1 MYHRYHTMTTA
12 MAETRTGRER
22 WGMRMTKRYDFIFVF
37 IIILLLFLF
46 FPFYIIINICILG
59 INNTQAV
66 TLLPPQWRQGRDRQ
80 KKGRNED
87 DKEVSFFY
95 SFLLFFQLFTT
106 TNVNHSCNPHERS
119 PNDETIFH
127 HLGSRLKMCQM
138 RLEYW
143 VFFPNFYIFIFMF
156 WSASYVPSHLIIR
169 FSCKLRLCRDTRI
182 LYICVWLW
190 VNCTICISIP
200 FQVSVM
206 PKVVC
211 QAGR

>member
-46 FPFYIIINICILG
+46 FPFYIITIICILG

-66 TLLPPQWRQGRDRQ
+66 TPLPPQWRQGRDRQ
-80 KKGRNED
+80 KKGRNKD

-119 PNDETIFH
+119 PNDETMKHGFIIWA
-127 HLGSRLKMCQM
+127 LGSRRVRCVSSWGWAE
-138 RLEYW
+138 RLISHHLQHW
-143 VFFPNFYIFIFMF
+143 
-156 WSASYVPSHLIIR
+156 WRSQRPSPR
-169 FSCKLRLCRDTRI
+169 
-182 LYICVWLW
+182 
-190 VNCTICISIP
+190 
-200 FQVSVM
+200 
-206 PKVVC
+206 
-211 QAGR
+211 GG